1 MRIRERIRERFK
13 EHVRDVQ
20 RKVGVILFLAAC
32 FVATV
37 AILAFKFFGG

>member
-1 MRIRERIRERFK
+1 MRIRERIRVRIG
-13 EHVRDVQ
+13 EHVRDVE

-37 AILAFKFFGG
+37 AVLVFKMFGG